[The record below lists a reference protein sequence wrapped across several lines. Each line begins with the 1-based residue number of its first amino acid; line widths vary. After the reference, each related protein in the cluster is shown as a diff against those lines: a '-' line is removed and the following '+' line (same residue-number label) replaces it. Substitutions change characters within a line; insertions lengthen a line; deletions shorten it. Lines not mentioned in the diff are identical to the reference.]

1 MNRSHRLNAEV
12 PSVPARRARAASPSY
27 WIRRVGSLVAVMA
40 FWLGLVAPAVAQFA
54 LNDNFANATPLTRAG
69 AFVGNNSFATTEV
82 FEPATYQFGTGT
94 RSVWFQWTAPSSG
107 FFTFDTG
114 GSVFDTT
121 MGVFTGP
128 ALQFL
133 TRIVDNDDAQG
144 FPSLGLD
151 SRVTFFGN
159 LGTTYYIAVNSLSRG
174 GSSGNYVLNVP
185 VAGLGSGGS
194 GGLTNDSFSG
204 AEVISGPSGTVSG
217 TTFGASKEVGEPNHG
232 GNPGGASIWYSW
244 TAPVSGGVS
253 FDTLGANFNTLLGVY
268 TGTDVTNLT
277 TVASDDNSGPNGSSR
292 VRFTAVAGTNYFIA
306 VDAFNGLAGSSILN
320 WGYESAAGQ
329 FRFTSTNYYAR
340 VDQSSVNDNGADP
353 LGAEITVTRVNG
365 STGRM
370 LVDYQ
375 VLPGGSGTAGV
386 DYPAFATNGT
396 LVFDDFQMSAKF
408 VLPLFTNFTVFGFTN
423 TVVFGLTNARP
434 DVAAGED
441 PTLLPALTGPLT
453 TTLTIED
460 PNSQF
465 FNNNNFRIAWFLRG
479 NYRVGEGTTAL
490 IRTSGAIVGYRVISV
505 PGAGFFGASFV
516 GRGGFAVQQSLLLQA
531 GSDYARANDVPLLTT
546 NRIGS
551 VFYLQIPDDTEVEFN
566 EDTVIW
572 LVSPTGFVEDEVT
585 LTVLFDDQP
594 PGAMDRTYNLDGV
607 ATTIPPFNSAPGAN
621 GPVYAVAVD
630 AAGQALIAGNFT
642 AVNAQFRRC
651 IARMDTNGAVDFT
664 FTPGVGADDFISAIG
679 VYTGTTT
686 NVGTIVIGG
695 AFTSFNGTGRNHIAR
710 LLPNGLVD
718 PFFNPGFGADAPVR
732 AMAFYTNGTHLDKVI
747 IVGDFTSFNGTNRN
761 HIARLNADGS
771 LDSSFNP
778 GTGANGNVFAVKIQ
792 SDGKVVIGGDFTT
805 VNDVPRNRIAR
816 VNAAGALDLSFNPG
830 AGADGNVYALALDD
844 GATIIPNG
852 VVVNATA
859 NRTAAGGANEDIF
872 DFVVPVPPGTP
883 AGTPISGI
891 VTINY
896 DFYSIPDSLNVYLG
910 TNHLGVSNVPPA
922 TLLFATGLVPG
933 SQTLTISFGP
943 STNSIVRI
951 IMNQG
956 NNANTG
962 TAWTYDA
969 TLTAVISSTPQP
981 VPAGPQKILL
991 GGAFTSV
998 DQRGRNSIARLN
1010 PDGTV
1015 DTTFDPGRGFDG
1027 PVFALVQEPGRPL
1040 VAGGL
1045 FTSFNSTRRMGLAQL
1060 RGDGTLDTGFM
1071 DTAYNQFAGLPIVI
1085 STEPKK
1091 FIDTIAFQPDGNL
1104 IVGGSFARVG
1114 GGFRRDEVHPR
1125 SNFTRI
1131 IGGSINGP
1139 GNIGFAQST
1148 YNFDENGGSSFITLT
1163 RTNGSLGQ
1171 AAATFST
1178 EDRPAGP
1185 GAAQAGADYTSLVST
1200 PTWVSTFGIIAGSM
1214 LSEAFQGP
1222 NNATFASGVATNGFV
1237 NGVFINIVT
1246 NVFVLL
1252 TNTSVVVTLR
1262 DDVIIEGDEVF
1273 NLTLSQPN
1281 GKDVLFLG
1289 GENIPLGVAL
1299 GPSSARLTIIDN
1311 DFQNGV
1317 LGFASSTFTVNENAG
1332 VATITVLR
1340 TNGTV
1345 GSVSVDY
1352 ATTNGTALAGFD
1364 YVATRGTLTF
1374 GGGVTSRTFTVPIVD
1389 DTIAESDETILLS
1402 LSNPVGGAT
1411 LNSGVLPSFATLVIY
1426 DNDFAPG
1433 KLTFVFDTVTVTESV
1448 GSAVFPVIRTGGSV
1462 GTITV
1467 DYYTTNDT
1475 ALAGSDYVATA
1486 GTLTWVSG
1494 DTAPKNITVPIIND
1508 SVPEGTEFFNV
1519 VLNNPRVVATGLPG
1533 MLGLT
1538 TNVKVTIL
1546 DDDFAGAVEFTSAI
1560 YNANENGG
1568 STVLTVRRTG
1578 GVSGQALVDYAVTGG
1593 TASPGTHFNL
1603 ANGTLVIEDGL
1614 FSGNFTVQLIDN
1626 LTPDGNQTVVIDLSN
1641 PQGAVLGATT
1651 RATLTIIDDESFNVP
1666 AGSVDTEFNAA
1677 AGGDNF
1683 VYSTVLQPDQKVI
1696 VGGDFRYFNGVA
1708 RNRIA
1713 RIDTDGNLDP
1723 TFDPQGGV
1731 NGSVRSLALQP
1742 DGKVLVAGLFSVV
1755 NGTNRAR
1762 VARLNPDGSLD
1773 ATFNPGSG
1781 PDNPAYTLALQAD
1794 GRVLVGGLFTSVGGQ
1809 PRNFIARLGTNGVV
1823 DPSFN
1828 PGVGPNGNVY
1838 AIAVQADGQIVIGG
1852 DFTTVAGVSRGHVAR
1867 LNPNGSV
1874 DPTFSIPVGAN
1885 DSVRSILI
1893 QPDGRI
1899 VVGGLFTTL
1908 NGAPR
1913 AFVGRLNADGTLDN
1927 TFNPGEGGSHSVY
1940 AMALQDDGK
1949 LVLGGDF
1956 NRFGGVGRNRIVRLN
1971 SDGSVD
1977 PAVNFGAGANS
1988 FVATITVYTSGPPI
2002 GKILIGGGF
2011 TSYDGLPRNYLA
2023 RINGG
2028 DNGGQGRLEFVS
2040 ATFSVTEE
2048 TPEALISVRR
2058 IGGTA
2063 DAVTVDYATVG
2074 GTATPY
2080 LGAGPTAG
2088 FDYTNTTGTLT
2099 FPPGETFRTFR
2110 IGIINDAL
2118 AEPDETIG
2126 LMLSNPAGPPFSPA
2140 SLAVALGNQPTAT
2153 LTIVDDE
2160 SVFNFGSASYSVV
2173 ENTVSGTV
2181 ILTVNRTG
2189 GAYKTASVKVV
2200 TRDGTATAGL
2210 DFVSLGTNTTLSFG
2224 PGETTKT
2231 IAVQILNDS
2240 LVEGDE
2246 TFFVDLLDQTGVAAL
2261 LGTITTT
2268 QVTIVDDDLLPGTL
2282 SFASGTFVTNEN
2294 AGVAII
2300 TVVRTNGST
2309 GIISVQFATS
2319 DGSATAGLDY
2329 LATNGILS
2337 FADGEVSKSFAVPV
2351 ILDSISEPT
2360 ETVNL
2365 ILSNPTGGA
2374 LLGAQSRARL
2384 QIINNDF
2391 VIYGNVVFSSP
2402 VYSVT
2407 ENAGAASVSVLRA
2420 GGTATNISVVVST
2433 ADGTG
2438 VAGRHY
2444 LGITNTLTW
2453 GVGDNTPRTF
2463 SVTIIDNQLV
2473 DGNKTVNLVL
2483 SNPGGGASVGLPGQ
2497 AVLTILDDDTA
2508 PGVVGF
2514 ATATYTV
2521 IENFGGK
2528 AVTLIRTNGFTGVV
2542 SVDFATLD
2550 GTAVAG
2556 VDYTGVTN
2564 TVVFQNG
2571 QTNRTVFVPVIDNQL
2586 QEGNRTLA
2594 LILFN
2599 PTNTTLART
2608 NASLTIFDNERA
2620 AGSADIGFLPGAGA
2634 NNTVYGVAYRDSD
2647 GTLVAAGDFTM
2658 FNTLPRTNVV
2668 RLLPDGQ
2675 VDSTFDPGAIGSL
2688 GNNGVSSVRAVALY
2702 TNGIHVGK
2710 VVIAGFFDS
2719 VGGLGRTNIA
2729 RLNVD
2734 GTPDTNFLA
2743 SAVGV
2748 ANGVY
2753 AVAVQNDG
2761 RVLIGGGFTLVNGVA
2776 RNFIARLNDD
2786 GTVDSGFDPGSGANA
2801 TVRSIAIDE
2810 NGQILI
2816 AGDFTVVDGVLR
2828 NRIARLKADG
2838 TVDKVFDPRGG
2849 ADGTV
2854 NTVVVTPDGHV
2865 VIGGAFGMVNG
2876 VPRIRLARLDDV
2888 GLLDASFDPGTG
2900 PDEQVS
2906 AVAIEPDGS
2915 VLAGGAFT
2923 TVGGQT
2929 RNRFVRLTPAGV
2941 VDSTINIG
2949 TGANNFV
2956 AAVLRQPDNKIVL
2969 GGGFTAFNEVPTFYL
2984 TRLNGGKN
2992 SGRGNFNFLLP
3003 SYTIAEDGTNQVVTV
3018 IRAGGLAG
3026 AVSVNYTT
3034 VDGTGRAGF
3043 DFTATAGTL
3052 TFPDGVGLQ
3061 TFSVPIL
3068 DNLIVDG
3075 ARDFTVT
3082 LLAPSVGSTLGAAV
3096 VTTIT
3101 VLDNDGVVGF
3111 NPFAY
3116 SINENGG
3123 AATISVRRA
3132 GGSSGTV
3139 RVDFTTFGGSAVAGT
3154 HYTPTN
3160 GTLTFLPGQTA
3171 ATFTVRVFDDN
3182 LVNGD
3187 RNVVMI
3193 LSNLVG
3199 SATFGRTNALLTI
3212 LDNEFA
3218 PGTIRFGTNFMA
3230 VHEALTNVTVTI
3242 LRTNGSS
3249 GIVSVGLVSADW
3261 TAFSPGDFRPLN
3273 TIVTFQDGETV
3284 KTVDIPIVADGLS
3297 EPDEFF
3303 TVSFV
3308 NPTGGL
3314 VLAETNAVV
3323 AILDASLRFE
3333 TNNFVFNEGLR
3344 QAVIT
3349 VLRPE
3354 STRGPISVD
3363 YLISPGGATF
3373 GDDYLGTNG
3382 TLLFLD
3388 GESNKTFTITLVDN
3402 LFFTPNKTVFLQL
3415 TNATPGVV
3423 LTLPSAVLTIT
3434 DNDPFAVQTRFVN
3447 PAPITI
3453 RDNTNATP
3461 YPSTLLV
3468 SGVNGQVVRVQVTLS
3483 NLTHTVPADID
3494 MLLVGPGGQKVMLL
3508 SDAGGN
3514 FAVSG
3519 VNLQFDD
3526 FATNS
3531 LPDAAAISNGLYKPT
3546 NYGTVDNMLA
3556 PAPAGPYGSVLATFN
3571 AINPNGLWSLYVMD
3585 DQAQGA
3591 GVVAD
3596 GWGLLISTIAPPA
3609 TNDLVLTIHDIGD
3622 PAVVNGSISYTIAI
3636 VNNGPA
3642 DATGVVLYDPLPAQ
3656 MSFISAVKSQGSVS
3670 NAFGTIVYNVG
3681 TISNGAS
3688 ASLTIVVAAT
3698 IPGVFTNTVFVV
3710 AAETDRNLA
3719 DNYASET
3726 TTVGIPVSSG
3736 AGIIDNGTVQLGI
3749 NPAGHLNVPGGPPS
3763 SGTGTTVVGLRYLPT
3778 GAESTAPGCACEG
3791 WGVADGIRRISG
3803 YADET
3808 LNPRVV
3814 NFVVES
3820 FTSDGRSAVSV
3831 VLMSN
3836 IFRVTHNYHPS
3847 VTSNLYEVGVTIEN
3861 ISTNAAQVLYRRV
3874 MDWDIEPTAFREYS
3888 TIIKGTSTNL
3898 IFTSDNGFA
3907 SPDPLFPGGSILATG
3922 TFIDSGPADH
3932 GALFDF
3938 DFGLLQPGASTSFKT
3953 YYGAAGSEV
3962 AALNAIGRIGAEA
3975 YSFGQPSTVNGATLG
3990 TPNTFIFAFGGIGG
4004 SALAGTDVGV
4014 SVVAGPNPALLG
4026 DVVTYTMTVTN
4037 AGPDAA
4043 TGIVLTDV
4051 LPADVSFGGVN
4062 TTQGSISNSPGAFTV
4077 NLGNLAVGGIATVT
4091 FSVRP
4096 NSVGALTNVVSIVA
4110 NEPDPRSANDSATNV
4125 IPVVS
4130 VGTFGNS
4137 APIPIA
4143 DAGTALTYPATINV
4157 TGLTGTVSHIT
4168 VSLLDLSHT
4177 FPADLDILLVAP
4189 DGRALMLMSDAGQ
4202 GFDLSNAFLVFDD
4215 NATNSLPSNAPILSG
4230 NYQPTDINLG
4240 GPDFF
4245 PPPAPAG
4252 PYTNATLATF
4262 NGMNPNGAWKLFIVD
4277 DQGSDTGQLAG
4288 GWRITFQTFTPAP
4301 PSPPVRTV
4309 RSGNNL
4315 TVSWPLSAAGFV
4327 LESSPSLSP
4336 PNWQPVLTPPA
4347 NDGVNFS
4354 VTVVTVS
4361 GTGYFRLRKP

>member
-1 MNRSHRLNAEV
+1 MNRSHHLNAAV
-12 PSVPARRARAASPSY
+12 PSVPALSDSQ
-27 WIRRVGSLVAVMA
+27 WIRRAGALVAVMA
-40 FWLGLVAPAVAQFA
+40 FCLGLVAPAVAQFFPS
-54 LNDNFANATPLTRAG
+54 NDNFANATPVTRAG
-69 AFVGNNSFATTEV
+69 SFFGINTFATTE
-82 FEPATYQFGTGT
+82 FGELSFPGYSGS
-94 RSVWFQWTAPSSG
+94 RSVWYQWIAPSSG
-107 FFTFDTG
+107 FFTFSTA
-114 GSVFDTT
+114 GSAFDTT
-121 MGVFTGP
+121 MAVFTGS
-128 ALQFL
+128 AVQFL
-133 TRIVDNDDAQG
+133 TLIVADDDSG
-144 FPSLGLD
+144 PGSSSL
-151 SRVTFFGN
+151 VTFFAN
-159 LGTTYYIAVNSLSRG
+159 AGTTYSIGVKAFF
-174 GSSGNYVLNVP
+174 GSGGNYVLNVP
-185 VAGLGSGGS
+185 AAGLGGGGS
-194 GGLTNDSFSG
+194 GGITNDLFS
-204 AEVISGPSGTVSG
+204 AAQVITGPSGTVSG
-217 TTFGASKEVGEPNHG
+217 TTFGTSKEVGEPIHA

-244 TAPVSGGVS
+244 TAPVSGGVT
-253 FDTLGANFNTLLGVY
+253 FDTLGANFNTLLAVY

-277 TVASDDNSGPNGSSR
+277 MVANDDNSGPNGSSR
-292 VRFTAVAGTNYFIA
+292 VRFTAVAGTNYFLA

-329 FRFTSTNYYAR
+329 FRFTATNYYAR
-340 VDQSSVNDNGADP
+340 VDQSSANDNAADP

-375 VLPGGSGTAGV
+375 VLPGGSATAGV

-408 VLPLFTNFTVFGFTN
+408 LLPLFTNFTLFGFTN

-453 TTLTIED
+453 TTLLIED
-460 PNSQF
+460 PR
-465 FNNNNFRIAWFLRG
+465 NNNIFRSDYFLRA
-479 NYRVGEGTTAL
+479 NYRAMEGTTAL
-490 IRTSGAIVGYRVISV
+490 IRTSGGERTVQSV
-505 PGAGFFGASFV
+505 PGLSFFTTSGLLFGSSF
-516 GRGGFAVQQSLLLQA
+516 FTALDLQA
-531 GSDYARANDVPLLTT
+531 GSDYARSNDAPLQST
-546 NRIGS
+546 NRSGGLFS
-551 VFYLQIPDDTEVEFN
+551 MPIPDDSEVEFN

-572 LVSPTGFVEDEVT
+572 LIDAAGAFIDEAT
-585 LTVLFDDQP
+585 LTILFDDQP

-607 ATTIPPFNSAPGAN
+607 ATTIPPFNTSPGAN

-664 FTPGVGADDFISAIG
+664 FTPGVGADDFISALG

-686 NVGTIVIGG
+686 NAGTIVIGG
-695 AFTSFNGTGRNHIAR
+695 AFTSFNGTGRNRIAR

-718 PFFNPGFGADAPVR
+718 PFFNPGIGADAPVR
-732 AMAFYTNGTHLDKVI
+732 AMAFYTNGTHLDKIV

-792 SDGKVVIGGDFTT
+792 QDGKVVIGGDFTM

-816 VNAAGALDLSFNPG
+816 LNAAGAVDPTFNPG
-830 AGADGNVYALALDD
+830 AGADGNVYSLALDD

-872 DFVVPVPPGTP
+872 DFVVPVPPGIP

-896 DFYSIPDSLNVYLG
+896 DFYGIPDSINVYLG
-910 TNHLGVSNVPPA
+910 TNHLGVSNSPPA
-922 TLLFATGLVPG
+922 TPLFATGLVPG
-933 SQTLTISFGP
+933 SQTLTIAFGP
-943 STNSIVRI
+943 STESTVRI
-951 IMNQG
+951 IVNQG

-962 TAWTYDA
+962 TAWAYDA
-969 TLTAVISSTPQP
+969 TMTAVISSTPQP
-981 VPAGPQKILL
+981 VPAGPQKIVL

-998 DQRGRNSIARLN
+998 DQRSRNSIARLH

-1045 FTSFNSTRRMGLAQL
+1045 FTSFNSTRRMSLAQL

-1071 DTAYNQFAGLPIVI
+1071 DTAYNQFAGLPIRV

-1091 FIDTIAFQPDGNL
+1091 FIDTIAFQADGNL

-1125 SNFTRI
+1125 NNFTRI

-1163 RTNGSLGQ
+1163 RTNGNLGQ

-1185 GAAQAGADYTSLVST
+1185 AAAQAGLDYTSLVST
-1200 PTWVSTFGIIAGSM
+1200 PTWISTFGRITNSM
-1214 LSEAFQGP
+1214 ISEAFQGP
-1222 NNATFASGVATNGFV
+1222 NNATFGGGTLTN
-1237 NGVFINIVT
+1237 VFQIVT
-1246 NVFVLL
+1246 N
-1252 TNTSVVVTLR
+1252 NSVVVTLR
-1262 DDVIIEGDEVF
+1262 DDAVIEGDEVF

-1281 GKDVLFLG
+1281 GRDVLFLG

-1299 GPSSARLTIIDN
+1299 GPSSARLTLIDN
-1311 DFQNGV
+1311 DFQSGV
-1317 LGFASSTFTVNENAG
+1317 LGFAASTFTVNENAG

-1364 YVATRGTLTF
+1364 YVVTRGTLTF

-1389 DTIAESDETILLS
+1389 DTTAESDETIQLS
-1402 LSNPVGGAT
+1402 LSNPVGGAI
-1411 LNSGVLPSFATLVIY
+1411 LNSLVLPALATLVIY
-1426 DNDFAPG
+1426 DNDFAAG
-1433 KLTFVFDTVTVTESV
+1433 KLSFVTDTATVGESA
-1448 GSAVFPVIRTGGSV
+1448 GSVSVSVFRTGGSV

-1467 DYYTTNDT
+1467 DYFTTNDT
-1475 ALAGSDYVATA
+1475 ALAGSDFVATT
-1486 GTLTWVSG
+1486 GTLGWAAG
-1494 DTAPKNITVPIIND
+1494 DTAPKTITVPILND
-1508 SVPEGTEFFNV
+1508 SVPEFPEVFNV
-1519 VLNNPRVVATGLPG
+1519 MLVNPRVVATGLPG

-1538 TNVKVTIL
+1538 TNVKVTIT
-1546 DDDFAGAVEFTSAI
+1546 DDDFAGTVQFTSAI

-1578 GVSGQALVDYAVTGG
+1578 GVSGQALVDYTVTGG

-1603 ANGTLVIEDGL
+1603 ANGTLVIEDGQ
-1614 FSGNFTVQLIDN
+1614 FSSSFAVQLIDN
-1626 LTPDGNQTVVIDLSN
+1626 GTADGNRTVVIDLSN
-1641 PQGAVLGATT
+1641 PQGATLGATAQ
-1651 RATLTIIDDESFNVP
+1651 ATLTIIDDESFNVP
-1666 AGSVDTEFNAA
+1666 AGSLDTAFNAA

-1683 VYSTVLQPDQKVI
+1683 VYASVLQPDQKVI

-1723 TFDPQGGV
+1723 SFDPQGGV
-1731 NGSVRSLALQP
+1731 NGSVRALSLQP

-1781 PDNPAYTLALQAD
+1781 PDNPAYALALQAD

-1809 PRNFIARLGTNGVV
+1809 SRNFIARLGTNGVI

-1828 PGVGPNGNVY
+1828 PGVGPNANVY

-1852 DFTTVAGVSRGHVAR
+1852 DFTTVGGINRGHVAR
-1867 LNPNGSV
+1867 LNPDGTL
-1874 DPTFSIPVGAN
+1874 DPTFSSAVGAN

-1899 VVGGLFTTL
+1899 VLGGLFTTL

-1913 AFVGRLNADGTLDN
+1913 AFVGRLNPDGTLDN
-1927 TFNPGEGGSHSVY
+1927 TFDPGEGGSHSVY

-1977 PAVNFGAGANS
+1977 PAVNFGSGANS
-1988 FVATITVYTSGPPI
+1988 FVATITIYASGPPI
-2002 GKILIGGGF
+2002 GKLLIGGGF

-2048 TPEALISVRR
+2048 TPEAIISVRR

-2080 LGAGPTAG
+2080 SGTGPTAG
-2088 FDYTNTTGTLT
+2088 ADYVGVTNTLT
-2099 FPPGETFRTFR
+2099 FPSGETFRTFR
-2110 IGIINDAL
+2110 VGILNDAL
-2118 AEPDETIG
+2118 AEPDETVG
-2126 LMLSNPAGPPFSPA
+2126 LILFNPAGPPFSPA

-2153 LTIVDDE
+2153 LSIVDDE
-2160 SVFNFGSASYSVV
+2160 SVFNFASASYSVV
-2173 ENTVSGTV
+2173 ENTAAGTV
-2181 ILTVNRTG
+2181 VLTVNRTG
-2189 GAYKTASVKVV
+2189 GAYKSASVKVV

-2210 DFVSLGTNTTLSFG
+2210 DYVSLGTNTTLSFG

-2231 IAVQILNDS
+2231 IAVQILND
-2240 LVEGDE
+2240 LFVEGDE
-2246 TFFVDLLDQTGVAAL
+2246 TFFVDLLDQSGVAAL

-2268 QVTIVDDDLLPGTL
+2268 RVTVVDDDLLPGTVF
-2282 SFASGTFVTNEN
+2282 FAASTFVTNEN

-2319 DGSATAGLDY
+2319 DGSASAGLDY
-2329 LATNGILS
+2329 FATNGILS
-2337 FADGEVSKSFAVPV
+2337 FADGEVTKSFAVPV
-2351 ILDSISEPT
+2351 VLDSISEPT

-2365 ILSNPTGGA
+2365 TLSNPTGGA

-2384 QIINNDF
+2384 QIVNNDF
-2391 VIYGNVVFSSP
+2391 VIFGNVVFSSAA
-2402 VYSVT
+2402 YSVT
-2407 ENAGAASVSVLRA
+2407 ENAGAASISVLRA

-2438 VAGRHY
+2438 VVGQHY

-2453 GVGDNTPRTF
+2453 GVGDNTPRSL
-2463 SVTIIDNQLV
+2463 SVPIIDNPLV
-2473 DGNKTVNLVL
+2473 DGRKTVNLLL

-2514 ATATYTV
+2514 AVGAYTV
-2521 IENFGGK
+2521 LENVGGR
-2528 AVTLIRTNGFTGVV
+2528 AVTLVRTNGFTGVV
-2542 SVDFATLD
+2542 SVDFATVD
-2550 GTAVAG
+2550 GTAVSG

-2564 TVVFQNG
+2564 TVMFADG

-2594 LILFN
+2594 MILFN
-2599 PTNTTLART
+2599 PTNTTLALT

-2620 AGSADIGFLPGAGA
+2620 AGSADIGFLPGTGA
-2634 NNTVYGVAYRDSD
+2634 NNTVYGLAYRDSD
-2647 GTLVAAGDFTM
+2647 GTLVAVGDFTM
-2658 FNTLPRTNVV
+2658 FDGQFRTNAV
-2668 RLLPDGQ
+2668 RLLTDGQ
-2675 VDSTFDPGAIGSL
+2675 VDPLFDPGAINLAGS
-2688 GNNGVSSVRAVALY
+2688 NAVSSIRAVALY
-2702 TNGIHVGK
+2702 TNGVNAGK
-2710 VVIAGFFDS
+2710 VVIGGFFDS

-2729 RLNVD
+2729 RLNLD
-2734 GTPDTNFLA
+2734 GTPDTNFLS

-2786 GTVDSGFDPGSGANA
+2786 GTVDTGFNPGSGANG

-2828 NRIARLKADG
+2828 NRLARLKADG

-2854 NTVVVTPDGHV
+2854 NSVAVAPDGKI
-2865 VIGGAFGMVNG
+2865 VIGGAFGTVNG
-2876 VPRIRLARLDDV
+2876 VPRVRLARLDEV

-2900 PDEQVS
+2900 PEEQVS

-2923 TVGGQT
+2923 TVGGHT
-2929 RNRFVRLTPAGV
+2929 RHRFVRLTPAGV
-2941 VDSTINIG
+2941 VDSAINIG

-2956 AAVLRQPDNKIVL
+2956 AAVLRQPADNKIVL
-2969 GGGFTAFNEVPTFYL
+2969 GGGFTAFNEVSASYL

-2992 SGRGNFNFLLP
+2992 SGRGNFNFLTP
-3003 SYTIAEDGTNQVVTV
+3003 AYTIAEDGTNQVVTV

-3026 AVSVNYTT
+3026 AVSVSFTT

-3043 DFTATAGTL
+3043 DFTATTGTL
-3052 TFPDGVGLQ
+3052 TFADGVGLQ

-3096 VTTIT
+3096 ISTIT

-3111 NPFAY
+3111 KPFAY

-3123 AATISVRRA
+3123 AATIGVQRA
-3132 GGSSGTV
+3132 GGASGTV
-3139 RVDFTTFGGSAVAGT
+3139 SVDFTTLGGSAVAGT
-3154 HYTPTN
+3154 DYTPTN
-3160 GTLTFLPGQTA
+3160 GTLIFLPGQTN
-3171 ATFTVRVFDDN
+3171 ATFDVVVFDDS
-3182 LVNGD
+3182 LINGD
-3187 RNVVMI
+3187 RTVGMI

-3218 PGTIRFGTNFMA
+3218 PGAVRFGTNFMA

-3261 TAFSPGDFRPLN
+3261 TAFSPADFRPLN
-3273 TIVTFQDGETV
+3273 TIVTFQDGETI
-3284 KTVDIPIVADGLS
+3284 KTVDIPIVADGIS
-3297 EPDEFF
+3297 EPDEMF

-3314 VLAETNAVV
+3314 VLFETNAVV

-3363 YLISPGGATF
+3363 YLISPAGATF

-3382 TLLFLD
+3382 TLVFLD
-3388 GESNKTFTITLVDN
+3388 GESNKTFTVTLVDN

-3423 LTLPSAVLTIT
+3423 LTVPSAVLTIT

-3468 SGVNGQVVRVQVTLS
+3468 SGINGQVVRVQVTLS
-3483 NLTHTVPADID
+3483 NLTHAMPADVD
-3494 MLLVGPGGQKVMLL
+3494 LLLVGPGGQKVMLL
-3508 SDAGGN
+3508 SDAGGG
-3514 FAVSG
+3514 FPVSG

-3526 FATNS
+3526 FATNAVS
-3531 LPDAAAISNGLYKPT
+3531 DAAAITNGLYKPT
-3546 NYGTVDNMLA
+3546 NYGTVDNLLA

-3571 AINPNGLWSLYVMD
+3571 AVNPNGLWSLYVMD

-3596 GWGLLISTIAPPA
+3596 GWGLIISTIAPPA

-3622 PAVVNGSISYTIAI
+3622 PAVVNGNISYTIAI

-3656 MSFISAVKSQGSVS
+3656 MSFISSVKSQGSVS

-3710 AAETDRNLA
+3710 AAETDRNLV

-3726 TTVGIPVSSG
+3726 TTVAVPANTG
-3736 AGIIDNGTVQLGI
+3736 AGIIDNGTVQLGV

-3763 SGTGTTVVGLRYLPT
+3763 SGTGTTVVGLRYLAT

-3791 WGVADGIRRISG
+3791 WGVADGIRRIAG
-3803 YADET
+3803 FADET
-3808 LNPRVV
+3808 LTPKV
-3814 NFVVES
+3814 NNLVVES

-3831 VLMSN
+3831 VVMSN

-3847 VTSNLYEVGVTIEN
+3847 VSSNLFEVSVTIEN
-3861 ISTNAAQVLYRRV
+3861 ISTNVTRALYRRA
-3874 MDWDIEPTAFREYS
+3874 MDWDVEPTAFREFS
-3888 TIIKGTSTNL
+3888 TIVKGTSTNL
-3898 IFTSDNGFA
+3898 VFTSDNGFA
-3907 SPDPLFPGGSILATG
+3907 SPNPLFPAGSILATG

-3932 GALFDF
+3932 GAVFDF

-3975 YSFGQPSTVNGATLG
+3975 YSFGQPSTVNGAALG

-4004 SALAGTDVGV
+4004 SALAGTDLGV

-4043 TGIVLTDV
+4043 TGLVLTDV
-4051 LPADVSFGGVN
+4051 LPADISFGGVN
-4062 TTQGSISNSPGAFTV
+4062 TTQGSISNSPGAFSV

-4096 NSVGALTNVVSIVA
+4096 NSVGALTNLVTIVA
-4110 NEPDPRSANDSATNV
+4110 NEPDPRSSNDSVTNI

-4157 TGLTGTVSHIT
+4157 TGLTGTVSHMT
-4168 VSLLDLSHT
+4168 VSLLDLSHS

-4189 DGRALMLMSDAGQ
+4189 DGRAVLLMSDAGQ
-4202 GFDLSNAFLVFDD
+4202 GFDLTNSFLVFDD
-4215 NATNSLPSNAPILSG
+4215 NATNALPSNSPILSG

-4240 GPDFF
+4240 GVDFF

-4288 GWRITFQTFTPAP
+4288 GWRITFQTATPP
-4301 PSPPVRTV
+4301 PPAPPVRTV

-4315 TVSWPLSAAGFV
+4315 TVSWPISAAGFV

-4336 PNWQPVLTPPA
+4336 PNWQAVLTPPA

-4354 VTVVTVS
+4354 ITVVTMS